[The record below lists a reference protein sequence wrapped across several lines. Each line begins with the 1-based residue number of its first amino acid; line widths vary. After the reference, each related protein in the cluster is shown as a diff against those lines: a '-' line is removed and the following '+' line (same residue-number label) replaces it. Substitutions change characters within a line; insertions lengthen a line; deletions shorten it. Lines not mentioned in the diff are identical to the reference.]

1 MASIADVVGRFKQD
15 LGRVI
20 SVERIAG
27 VCRELKLAWRER
39 ELDPPTTFALLLQQV
54 LHGNCPCGEVRHL
67 PAAAGREFTA
77 SAYCQARQRLPQAL
91 LDRVS
96 ADVAGIVAADA
107 DGHRWRGHRV
117 WHIDG
122 SSFGMPDTPELRAYF
137 GLPNGVKEGCG
148 FPSAH
153 LLVMF
158 SAGTGALLKVVASP
172 LNTAD
177 LTNTPLCHEKMEV
190 GDVAVGD
197 SHFGTYGHL
206 AAIMAR
212 GCHGLFAVP
221 TSRIV
226 DFTPGRPHAGSSVH
240 AGRPRSRW
248 VRSLGENDQL
258 VEWIKPTPKP
268 AWMTSE
274 QWEQVPGKLLVREL
288 RRTVRGDGGSVTLTM
303 VTTLTDAKQYPAE
316 ALLDLRQRR
325 WDVET
330 DLASLKT
337 TMGMDVLRCKTVAGA
352 KKELAMFA
360 LAYNLVRAA
369 MTEAAKRQQVSVR
382 DVSFADTLQWMRHAR
397 VGDDM
402 PRIALVRRRPGRAE
416 PRVRKRRGK
425 PYDHMTRPRDKLRAA
440 LKFRT
445 RKG

>member
-1 MASIADVVGRFKQD
+1 MASIADVVGRIKQD
-15 LGRVI
+15 LGQAI
-20 SVERIAG
+20 STDRIAS
-27 VCRELKLAWRER
+27 VCHELKLQWRER

-54 LHGNCPCGEVRHL
+54 LHGNCACNEVRHL

-77 SAYCQARQRLPQAL
+77 SAYCQARQRLPQKL
-91 LDRVS
+91 LDRIS
-96 ADVAGIVAADA
+96 ADVAGIVAADS
-107 DGHRWRGHRV
+107 GEHRWRGHRV

-122 SSFGMPDTPELRAYF
+122 SSFGMPDTPELRLHF

-158 SAGTGALLKVVASP
+158 SASTGALLKTVVSP

-177 LTNTPLCHEKMEV
+177 LTNTPLCHEKMEA

-197 SHFGTYGHL
+197 SHFGSYGHL
-206 AAIMAR
+206 AVLAAR

-221 TSRIV
+221 SSRIV
-226 DFTPGRPHAGSSVH
+226 SFTPDRPHAESSADV
-240 AGRPRSRW
+240 GLPRSHW
-248 VRSLGENDQL
+248 VASLGENDQL
-258 VEWIKPTPKP
+258 VWWIKPTVKPK
-268 AWMTSE
+268 WMAAE

-288 RRTVRGDGGSVTLTM
+288 RRSVSGAAGKVTLTM
-303 VTTLTDAKQYPAE
+303 VTTLTDATEYPAE

-330 DLASLKT
+330 DLGSLKT
-337 TMGMDVLRCKTVAGA
+337 TMGMDVLRCKTVAGV
-352 KKELAMFA
+352 KKELTMFA

-369 MTEAAKRQQVSVR
+369 MTEAARRQQVSVR
-382 DVSFADTLQWMRHAR
+382 QVSFADTLQWMRHAR
-397 VGDDM
+397 AGDEM
-402 PRIALVRRRPGRAE
+402 PRMMLVRHRPGRAE

-425 PYDHMTRPRDKLRAA
+425 IYDHMTKPRDKLRAA
-440 LKFRT
+440 LKFRV
-445 RKG
+445 RRA